1 MRGRFTC
8 NTEMI
13 SEFNSGIPGA
23 RSIVQTLH
31 LIIPSH
37 RNMNLAEAKD

>member
-13 SEFNSGIPGA
+13 IEFNSGISGA
-23 RSIVQTLH
+23 GFKVQTLH
-31 LIIPSH
+31 LLVPSH